1 MAQVTNAF
9 DSYEAKGNREDLSD
23 FIYDVSPTDTPFMS
37 AIPKTTAQATK
48 HEWQTDALAS
58 ASDSNQ
64 QLEGDS
70 ISAAAGIATTRLDNQ
85 CEIAYKAL
93 AVTGTQEA
101 VSKAGRKSELKY
113 QILKRSKEIKR
124 DVEASL
130 LGNKAKN
137 AGSVSAA
144 RVTGG
149 ILSWLKS
156 NQSTGTGGSA
166 PTGDGSDTRTFGT
179 NRTFTEAL
187 LKSVLKSCWDNGGD
201 PDCIMTSGSHKQS
214 LSTFTGNATRFKGAE
229 DKTLSASIEIYQS
242 DFGDLEV
249 QPNRFMF
256 DVDNDCNHVL
266 VLQKDMFALANL
278 RAPHLEDLAK
288 TGHAESRVIIHEFAL
303 ESRNEAASGVVA
315 DLTA

>member
-1 MAQVTNAF
+1 
-9 DSYEAKGNREDLSD
+9 
-23 FIYDVSPTDTPFMS
+23 
-37 AIPKTTAQATK
+37 
-48 HEWQTDALAS
+48 
-58 ASDSNQ
+58 
-64 QLEGDS
+64 
-70 ISAAAGIATTRLDNQ
+70 
-85 CEIAYKAL
+85 L

-137 AGSVSAA
+137 TGSASGA

-156 NQSTGTGGSA
+156 NESKGTGGSA
-166 PTGDGSDTRTFGT
+166 PAGTGADTRTFGT

-288 TGHAESRVIIHEFAL
+288 TGDAESRVIIHEFAL